1 MDISEFDYVVVG
13 SGSAGSVLGG
23 RLSENPETS
32 VAVLEAGQETNQ
44 WYVKVPLA
52 VILMIPSKLNNWAF
66 DTVPQ
71 KGMNGRVGYQP
82 RGKGLGGSTAI
93 NGMVYIRG
101 NRWDYD
107 HWASLGNDGWSYE
120 DVLPYF
126 LRSEHN
132 ERIDDDYHGQGGP
145 LNVADRRT
153 DNPLPLAYI
162 DAMHKAGLP
171 LNPDFNGAT
180 QDGVGICQ
188 VTMKD
193 GERWSAARAFLLPHM
208 GVRKNLAVMTGA
220 HVSRVLFDGRRAI
233 GVEFER
239 GGKVQRVM
247 ARKEVILSAGAIQSP
262 HILMLSGV
270 GPADQLRP
278 HNITVVHDLPGVGEN
293 FQDHPD
299 VALVYRTTS
308 ADTYGVSVK
317 GVLRLLREILRYRRT
332 RRGLIASNIAES
344 SGFIRT
350 DPDLPAPDIQMGFL
364 PAILDNHGRTLHRG
378 HGYSSHV
385 ILLRPKSR
393 GKISLK
399 TADPRVPPDIDPAFL
414 EHPDDIEVMLKG
426 FKIVRELDKAPGMA
440 GVRGEEM
447 FTADAKTDDDIRE
460 LLKQRVDTIYH
471 PVGTCKMGNDAMAV
485 VDNQLRVHGIE
496 GLRVV
501 DASIMPTIVGGN
513 TSAPTMMIA
522 EKASDMILSV
532 Q

>member
-13 SGSAGSVLGG
+13 SGSAGSVMGG
-23 RLSENPETS
+23 RLSENPGTS
-32 VAVLEAGQETNQ
+32 VAVLEAGEETSQ

-71 KGMNGRVGYQP
+71 KALNGRVGYQP

-101 NRWDYD
+101 HRWDYD
-107 HWASLGNDGWSYE
+107 HWASLGNERWSHD

-126 LRSEHN
+126 IRSENN
-132 ERIDDDYHGQGGP
+132 ESIDNEYHGKGGP
-145 LNVADRRT
+145 LNIADWRT
-153 DNPLPLAYI
+153 DNPLHHIYI
-162 DAMHKAGLP
+162 EAMQKAGVP
-171 LNPDFNGAT
+171 LNTDFNGAT
-180 QDGVGICQ
+180 QDGVGLLQ
-188 VTMKD
+188 LTMKN
-193 GERWSAARAFLLPHM
+193 GERWSAARAFLLPHI
-208 GVRKNLAVMTGA
+208 GVRKNLKVMTGA
-220 HVSRVLFDGRRAI
+220 LVRRVLFEGKRAI

-247 ARKEVILSAGAIQSP
+247 ARNEVILSAGAIQSP
-262 HILMLSGV
+262 HLLMLSGV
-270 GPADQLRP
+270 GPADHLREHDIP
-278 HNITVVHDLPGVGEN
+278 VVHDLPGVGQN

-299 VALVYRTTS
+299 VALVYRTKS
-308 ADTYGVSVK
+308 ADAYGISFK
-317 GVLRLLREILRYRRT
+317 AAWRLLREVFRYRKT
-332 RRGLIASNIAES
+332 RRGMVASNIAES
-344 SGFIRT
+344 GAFIKT
-350 DPDLPAPDIQMGFL
+350 DPDLPAPDIQTGFL
-364 PAILDNHGRTLHRG
+364 AAILDNHGRTMHRG

-399 TADPRVPPDIDPAFL
+399 SADPRVPPDIDPAFL
-414 EHPDDIEVMLKG
+414 EHPDDVEVMLKG
-426 FKIVRELDKAPGMA
+426 FKMVRELDKAPGLA
-440 GVRGEEM
+440 EIRGEEI
-447 FTADAKTDDDIRE
+447 FTADARTDDEIRE
-460 LLKQRVDTIYH
+460 NLRQRVDTIYH
-471 PVGTCKMGNDAMAV
+471 PVGTCKMGSDAMAV
-485 VDNQLRVHGIE
+485 VDNKLRVHGIE

-522 EKASDMILSV
+522 EKASDMILRA